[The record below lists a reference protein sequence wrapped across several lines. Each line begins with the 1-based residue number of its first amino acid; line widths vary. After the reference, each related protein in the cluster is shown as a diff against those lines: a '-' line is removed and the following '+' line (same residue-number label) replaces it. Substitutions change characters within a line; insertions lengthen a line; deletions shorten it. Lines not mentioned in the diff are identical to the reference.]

1 LVTGALRLFLLGAAI
16 LLALA
21 YFGPRL
27 GLIGCDELPKFASG
41 ACQVGQ
47 TRDQ

>member
-1 LVTGALRLFLLGAAI
+1 MTRAFRLFLLGLAI

-21 YFGPRL
+21 YVGPRL
-27 GLIGCDELPKFASG
+27 GLIGCDELPKFAAG

-47 TRDQ
+47 PRDQ

>member
-1 LVTGALRLFLLGAAI
+1 VTRAFRLFLLGAAI

-47 TRDQ
+47 ARDQ